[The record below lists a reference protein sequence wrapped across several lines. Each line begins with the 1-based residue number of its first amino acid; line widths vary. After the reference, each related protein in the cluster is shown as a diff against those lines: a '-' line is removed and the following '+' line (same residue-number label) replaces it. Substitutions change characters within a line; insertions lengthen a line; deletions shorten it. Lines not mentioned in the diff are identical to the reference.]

1 LQPALAS
8 HQRSYTMPASDLD
21 PENPGGEANGG
32 AGAADK
38 SGTPANI
45 GSSPNPPQ
53 PPVKPHSRARPALL
67 LALLAAVA
75 AWFGYDSAQQPPAA
89 RTPATAV
96 ALDAAGGWWNVA
108 GDRYLELA
116 WEGRRATLW
125 DYSDSDS
132 GVESAGTWRATD
144 QTVVVQVSGAAGGL
158 TQEYEI
164 VGNDAELFLAPAP
177 VSTAKLLDS
186 WIADHGD
193 QDDEDVDPGHS
204 VSREAV
210 WRPHHF
216 SWHQRLHLHH
226 SRLRPHA
233 RGHGA

>member
-1 LQPALAS
+1 
-8 HQRSYTMPASDLD
+8 MPASDLH

-32 AGAADK
+32 AGAAHE
-38 SGTPANI
+38 SGPPANA
-45 GSSPNPPQ
+45 GSSHLPQ
-53 PPVKPHSRARPALL
+53 APEKPHHRARPVLL

-75 AWFGYDSAQQPPAA
+75 AWFAYDSAQQTPAA
-89 RTPATAV
+89 RTPANAV

-108 GDRYLELA
+108 GDRYLELD

-132 GVESAGTWRATD
+132 GVESAGAWRATD
-144 QTVVVQVSGAAGGL
+144 QTIVVQVSGAAGSL
-158 TQEYEI
+158 TQEYEV
-164 VGNDAELFLAPAP
+164 VGNDAELFLAPTP

-186 WIADHGD
+186 WIADHGN

-210 WRPHHF
+210 WRPHHHP
-216 SWHQRLHLHH
+216 WHQRLHLYR
-226 SRLRPHA
+226 SRSRAHPHA
-233 RGHGA
+233 LGRGA